1 MSRRQDNTE
10 NQQSVMEITD
20 ILIKL
25 IEEFIY

>member
-10 NQQSVMEITD
+10 NQQSVMETTD

-25 IEEFIY
+25 IEEIIY